1 MMLFLILQS
10 AHTVIP
16 MEQIFT
22 MIINHNRRHYDLKAH
37 REVKE
42 IELGSLLIT
51 QGTVTSTQYFLML

>member
-1 MMLFLILQS
+1 
-10 AHTVIP
+10 